1 MRLRKKKW
9 SDEVFTQHKDIL
21 VDEKQNL
28 KGQWKQVLSTSKLRL
43 EIGAGKGD
51 YWLGLAEMYPED
63 GVIALEKDYTASSIA
78 LRKLREY
85 GKKRFIYGDAK
96 NLDELF
102 EVGELDVI
110 HLNFSDPWPKTRHEK
125 RRLTYDTKVKQYNRL
140 LSDHGELWMKTD
152 NQALFE
158 YSLVNVSRFGFELVE
173 VSLDFRKEVDE
184 DDIIDPFTEYER
196 KFMRNNQRIYRAIWR
211 KQNVK

>member
-9 SDEVFTQHKDIL
+9 SEEVFTQHKDIL

-173 VSLDFRKEVDE
+173 VSLDFRKSVDE

>member
-173 VSLDFRKEVDE
+173 VSLDFRKSIDE

>member
-9 SDEVFTQHKDIL
+9 SEEVFTQHKDIL

>member
-173 VSLDFRKEVDE
+173 VSLDFRKSVDE

>member
-173 VSLDFRKEVDE
+173 VSLDFRKSVDE
-184 DDIIDPFTEYER
+184 DNIIDPFTEYER